1 MSQFSNGLPRPVRA
15 QEAEDLAA
23 LHAEADPAQALNPAV
38 RPAQPPHLDH
48 TIAHHRHLAGG
59 NSPPDQDRQAHRSAC
74 HAPRHWPAPR
84 PGPARA
90 RRPQRPETP
99 PGTSFRPDFM
109 VTAPGRR
116 ERVAGSR
123 RLLPVCG
130 VLTGPGRFPEG
141 LESEFNLPPQRG
153 GWRALA
159 EDCPGDQ
166 RAAAGHVDRLGQRRG
181 VALPE
186 LALPDGRLG
195 RAAGQPRRPRSKP
208 PGWRVALRQGAQAF
222 APSSG
227 AQATSPL
234 ASPAAAEVTRVSV
247 ISPAEAKVTCS
258 VLKLRPSGGRP
269 GRGLSRLPRA

>member
-1 MSQFSNGLPRPVRA
+1 
-15 QEAEDLAA
+15 
-23 LHAEADPAQALNPAV
+23 
-38 RPAQPPHLDH
+38 
-48 TIAHHRHLAGG
+48 
-59 NSPPDQDRQAHRSAC
+59 
-74 HAPRHWPAPR
+74 
-84 PGPARA
+84 
-90 RRPQRPETP
+90 
-99 PGTSFRPDFM
+99 M

-141 LESEFNLPPQRG
+141 PEGEFNLRLQRR

-159 EDCPGDQ
+159 EDCPGD
-166 RAAAGHVDRLGQRRG
+166 RGAAAGHVDRLGQRCG

-195 RAAGQPRRPRSKP
+195 KAAGQPRRPRSKP
-208 PGWRVALRQGAQAF
+208 PGWRVALRQDAQVF

-234 ASPAAAEVTRVSV
+234 ALPAAAEVTRVSV
-247 ISPAEAKVTCS
+247 ISPAEAKVTSS

-269 GRGLSRLPRA
+269 GCGLPAVARFTALPDAAHPAASLRQRCPAAALPADSSLPAPGEPTGLARLRNVQITNQRYHRHECHPPSGAIRPRP